1 MRSIVRSR
9 ALASTRSVRA
19 PSNDAAAARVTSTRA
34 RDGSRPTRVMSRR
47 YVSTTHDAR
56 TRARDRGRA
65 DRVSSRVS
73 LRARASER
81 TSERSISRGTDR
93 THLDR
98 PTDRRTTTSDDDDRE
113 TDDDGRDLVCSFP
126 ASQTARGSAIDAA
139 GWVRTKRRSRPSRRS
154 GRRTRAPVRKRRS
167 STDERWTPAA
177 TDGGGSSESVA
188 TGERGDGTEGRGRCE
203 RERERA
209 GAAGGGRRTHAR
221 HLGRG
226 SSRETRGE
234 ERADANGTSASRA
247 RRWNVRHGTVDVR

>member
-1 MRSIVRSR
+1 
-9 ALASTRSVRA
+9 
-19 PSNDAAAARVTSTRA
+19 
-34 RDGSRPTRVMSRR
+34 MSRR

-73 LRARASER
+73 VRARANER
-81 TSERSISRGTDR
+81 TNDRSRAGRIERVS
-93 THLDR
+93 
-98 PTDRRTTTSDDDDRE
+98 TDRRTTTTDDDDRE
-113 TDDDGRDLVCSFP
+113 TDDDGRDLARSFL

-188 TGERGDGTEGRGRCE
+188 TGERGDGTEGRGRGE

-209 GAAGGGRRTHAR
+209 GAASGGRRTHAR

-247 RRWNVRHGTVDVR
+247 RRWNVRYGTVDVR

>member
-1 MRSIVRSR
+1 MTPPPLASHRR
-9 ALASTRSVRA
+9 ALETVHDRRASCR
-19 PSNDAAAARVTSTRA
+19 DGTSRPHTTHERA
-34 RDGSRPTRVMSRR
+34 RETAVAPTASRR
-47 YVSTTHDAR
+47 ASLSAR
-56 TRARDRGRA
+56 
-65 DRVSSRVS
+65 
-73 LRARASER
+73 ER
-81 TSERSISRGTDR
+81 TNDRSISRGTDR

-188 TGERGDGTEGRGRCE
+188 TGERGDGTEGRGRRE

-209 GAAGGGRRTHAR
+209 GAASGGRRTHAR

>member
-1 MRSIVRSR
+1 MTPPPSHRR
-9 ALASTRSVRA
+9 ALETVHDRRASCR
-19 PSNDAAAARVTSTRA
+19 DGTSRPHTTHERA
-34 RDGSRPTRVMSRR
+34 RETAVAPTASRR
-47 YVSTTHDAR
+47 A
-56 TRARDRGRA
+56 
-65 DRVSSRVS
+65 S
-73 LRARASER
+73 LRARANER
-81 TSERSISRGTDR
+81 ANDRSRAGRIERVS
-93 THLDR
+93 
-98 PTDRRTTTSDDDDRE
+98 TDRRTTTSDDDDRE
-113 TDDDGRDLVCSFP
+113 TDDDGRDVARSFP

-177 TDGGGSSESVA
+177 TDGGGSRESVA
-188 TGERGDGTEGRGRCE
+188 TGERGDGTEGRGRGE
-203 RERERA
+203 RERERER
-209 GAAGGGRRTHAR
+209 AAGGGRRTHAR